1 MVFKQ
6 ALAANPDERLEVPC
20 GQCAGCRLEYS
31 RQWAMRC
38 VHEAQLH
45 FDNSFITLTY
55 DDENLPAD
63 FSLDKT
69 HLQKFFKRL
78 RKHYQPQKIRYYACG
93 EYGDQTHRPH
103 YHACLFG
110 LDFEDKE
117 LWKIANG
124 NRLYTSEILRKIW
137 PYGYN
142 VIGDVN
148 FQTAAYV
155 ARYVM
160 KKQTA
165 KESKR
170 TRNYELIDE
179 NSGEIYNV
187 LPQFSTMSRRPGI
200 ASDWYKKF
208 RSDLY
213 PSDNITVNGQKMK
226 PAKFYDRLLE
236 IDDPELLDDIKKR
249 RQEKAE
255 VNPDNQPARLA
266 TRHELKKLQIKHLK
280 RGTD

>member
-93 EYGDQTHRPH
+93 EYGDETHRPH

-170 TRNYELIDE
+170 TRSYELIDE

-213 PSDNITVNGQKMK
+213 PSDNISVNGQKMK

-236 IDDPELLDDIKKR
+236 IDDPELLEDIKKR
-249 RQEKAE
+249 RQQKAE